1 MSRAIP
7 PSAPASQNVLSA
19 LAVYARMRVL
29 IVLLL
34 GFASGLPL
42 ALSSS
47 TLAIWLAE
55 SKVDLA
61 TIGLLSL
68 AGLPYTFKFFWAPLV
83 DALCI
88 PVLSKLLGRRRAWL
102 VVSQLLLMA
111 SIYWLATLDPMTA
124 PLAVGLGALMVAF
137 ASATQDIVIDAFR
150 IESLDQDE
158 QAAGMASYVAAYR
171 VALLVSGAGTIAF
184 TSWLEARGI
193 GKAEAWRLAY
203 MGCAGL
209 GILGLAAAL
218 FAGEPQPAPARDA
231 RSDAA
236 EENIL
241 RRVIDTAI
249 GAFRSFL
256 SKDAAIIVLI
266 FIIAFK
272 LCDALAGTMT
282 GPFVLQ
288 IGYDKATYAGIVKGV
303 GFAAAIAGGFA
314 GGAIAKVLSMRSA
327 LWLALLLQMASN
339 LSFTW
344 LALQPVSP
352 ASLTAVIIVEN
363 ATGAIGT
370 IIFVAY
376 LSRLCRSAQHT
387 ATQYALLTALASTGR
402 TLLSSGTGYAA
413 DVFGWPLF
421 FVATAIAGVP
431 ALVGAARAFRQDVAV
446 SPGYPEADRQPLKCE
461 AFVDFRDRA
470 LRALPALRS
479 TLDQGSGRKEVA
491 LTDTA

>member
-1 MSRAIP
+1 MSRAIH

-34 GFASGLPL
+34 GFASGVPL

-47 TLAIWLAE
+47 TLAIWLAD

-83 DALCI
+83 DAVRI

-111 SIYWLATLDPMTA
+111 AIFWLASLDPMTA

-171 VALLVSGAGTIAF
+171 VALLVSGAGAIAF
-184 TSWLEARGI
+184 TSWLEMRGI

-203 MGCAGL
+203 VWCAGL
-209 GILGLAAAL
+209 GILGLTAAL
-218 FAGEPQPAPARDA
+218 FAKEPLQPTSVRDA
-231 RSDAA
+231 QSDAA
-236 EENIL
+236 EENIF
-241 RRVIDTAI
+241 RRVIYTAI

-266 FIIAFK
+266 FVIAFK

-288 IGYDKATYAGIVKGV
+288 IGYDKTTYAGIVKGV
-303 GFAAAIAGGFA
+303 GFAAAIAGGFV
-314 GGAIAKVLSMRSA
+314 GGAIAKALSMRSA

-339 LSFTW
+339 LAFTW
-344 LALQPVSP
+344 LALQPVSA

-376 LSRLCRSAQHT
+376 LSGLCQSAAHT

-413 DVFGWPLF
+413 NVFGWPLF

-431 ALVGAARAFRQDVAV
+431 ALLLMLWLERRGHFERM
-446 SPGYPEADRQPLKCE
+446 
-461 AFVDFRDRA
+461 
-470 LRALPALRS
+470 
-479 TLDQGSGRKEVA
+479 
-491 LTDTA
+491 

>member
-47 TLAIWLAE
+47 TLAIWLAD

-61 TIGLLSL
+61 TIGLLLL

-83 DALCI
+83 DALRI

-111 SIYWLATLDPMTA
+111 AILWLASLDPMTA
-124 PLAVGLGALMVAF
+124 PLAVGLGALMVAL

-171 VALLVSGAGTIAF
+171 VALLVSGAGAIAF

-203 MGCAGL
+203 VGCAGL

-218 FAGEPQPAPARDA
+218 FAKEPRLQPTSARDA
-231 RSDAA
+231 QSDAA
-236 EENIL
+236 EENIFS
-241 RRVIDTAI
+241 RVIDTTI

-266 FIIAFK
+266 FVIAFK

-288 IGYDKATYAGIVKGV
+288 IGYDNETCARV
-303 GFAAAIAGGFA
+303 G
-314 GGAIAKVLSMRSA
+314 
-327 LWLALLLQMASN
+327 LW
-339 LSFTW
+339 
-344 LALQPVSP
+344 
-352 ASLTAVIIVEN
+352 
-363 ATGAIGT
+363 
-370 IIFVAY
+370 
-376 LSRLCRSAQHT
+376 R
-387 ATQYALLTALASTGR
+387 
-402 TLLSSGTGYAA
+402 
-413 DVFGWPLF
+413 
-421 FVATAIAGVP
+421 
-431 ALVGAARAFRQDVAV
+431 
-446 SPGYPEADRQPLKCE
+446 
-461 AFVDFRDRA
+461 
-470 LRALPALRS
+470 
-479 TLDQGSGRKEVA
+479 
-491 LTDTA
+491 

>member
-1 MSRAIP
+1 
-7 PSAPASQNVLSA
+7 
-19 LAVYARMRVL
+19 MRVL

-47 TLAIWLAE
+47 TLAIWLAD
-55 SKVDLA
+55 SKIDLA

-83 DALCI
+83 DALHI

-111 SIYWLATLDPMTA
+111 AIFWLASLDPMAA
-124 PLAVGLGALMVAF
+124 PVAVGLGALMVAF

-171 VALLVSGAGTIAF
+171 VALLVSGAGAIAF

-193 GKAEAWRLAY
+193 GKAVAWRLAY
-203 MGCAGL
+203 AGCAGL
-209 GILGLAAAL
+209 GLVGLGAVL
-218 FAGEPQPAPARDA
+218 FAKEPRPQPASAHDA
-231 RSDAA
+231 QSDAA
-236 EENIL
+236 AEN
-241 RRVIDTAI
+241 RVIDTAI
-249 GAFRSFL
+249 GAFNSFL

-266 FIIAFK
+266 FVTAFK

-288 IGYDKATYAGIVKGV
+288 IGYDKTTYAGIVKGV

-314 GGAIAKVLSMRSA
+314 GGAIAKALSMRSA

-339 LSFTW
+339 LAFTW
-344 LALQPVSP
+344 LALQPVST

-376 LSRLCRSAQHT
+376 LSGLCQSAAHT

-413 DVFGWPLF
+413 NVFGWPLF
-421 FVATAIAGVP
+421 FVATAIAG
-431 ALVGAARAFRQDVAV
+431 
-446 SPGYPEADRQPLKCE
+446 
-461 AFVDFRDRA
+461 
-470 LRALPALRS
+470 LPALLLMLWLERR
-479 TLDQGSGRKEVA
+479 GHFERV
-491 LTDTA
+491 

>member
-1 MSRAIP
+1 
-7 PSAPASQNVLSA
+7 
-19 LAVYARMRVL
+19 MRVL

-47 TLAIWLAE
+47 TLAIWLAD
-55 SKVDLA
+55 SKIDLA

-83 DALCI
+83 DALHI
-88 PVLSKLLGRRRAWL
+88 PVLSKLLGLRRAWL

-111 SIYWLATLDPMTA
+111 AIFWLASLDPMAA
-124 PLAVGLGALMVAF
+124 PVAVGLGALMVAF

-171 VALLVSGAGTIAF
+171 VALLVSGAGAIAF

-203 MGCAGL
+203 AGCAGL
-209 GILGLAAAL
+209 GLVGLGAVL
-218 FAGEPQPAPARDA
+218 FAKEPRPQPTSAHDA
-231 RSDAA
+231 QSDAA
-236 EENIL
+236 EENIF
-241 RRVIDTAI
+241 RRVINTAI
-249 GAFRSFL
+249 GAFNSFL

-266 FIIAFK
+266 FVIAFK

-282 GPFVLQ
+282 GPFVLK
-288 IGYDKATYAGIVKGV
+288 IGYDKTTYAGIVKGV

-314 GGAIAKVLSMRSA
+314 GGAIAKALSTRSA

-339 LSFTW
+339 LAFTW

-376 LSRLCRSAQHT
+376 LSGLCQSAAHT

-413 DVFGWPLF
+413 NVFGWPLF

-431 ALVGAARAFRQDVAV
+431 ALLLMLWLERRGHFERM
-446 SPGYPEADRQPLKCE
+446 
-461 AFVDFRDRA
+461 
-470 LRALPALRS
+470 
-479 TLDQGSGRKEVA
+479 
-491 LTDTA
+491 